1 MPNDNALLPP
11 TIHLGY
17 LPDELVISHLRRARE
32 SIRFVGPGLSAAA
45 ADVLAECWH
54 SLGPAAVELV
64 LDADADLCRMGYCDG
79 PALRIL
85 LDTAKRLAAPI
96 HRQIGVRLCVL
107 EIDGEKI
114 IFPPTPRLVEESEP
128 QAAQIILAPGHRESL
143 HEQILAP
150 PEMSPRPLTEA
161 AVQNVAEDLKQ
172 SPARPFDLARQVRVL
187 STKFQFVEFSLQKA
201 ALSRK
206 RVSVPPDLLGLASEA
221 GAEELLRA
229 SFQLVAKGDEIS
241 GETLIK
247 RRDAIDGDY
256 LVSIANYGKIIQQ
269 SNRADFD
276 KAVDELREEVKK
288 FQKSAKEKLD
298 SAINKNCEDVIA
310 RLLPA
315 VRLRVPL
322 RWRATLGGNP
332 ADELIRRRLEQDL
345 KSAYRNADA
354 YLGKIEIRL
363 IYKDITIEMLRD
375 EEFGKAAEKAK
386 LYLAEMYEEYQA
398 ARTRCT

>member
-17 LPDELVISHLRRARE
+17 LPDELVISHLARARE
-32 SIRFVGPGLSAAA
+32 SIRFVGPGLSEAVAN
-45 ADVLAECWH
+45 VLAGCWQE
-54 SLGPAAVELV
+54 LGAFAVEVV

-79 PALRIL
+79 QALRLL
-85 LDTAKRLAAPI
+85 LDTANRLRARI
-96 HRQIGVRLCVL
+96 HRQTGVRLCVL

-114 IFPPTPRLVEESEP
+114 IFPPTPRLVEESEA
-128 QAAQIILAPGHRESL
+128 QAAQIILAPGHGENL

-150 PEMSPRPLTEA
+150 MELAPRPLTES
-161 AVQNVAEDLKQ
+161 AVQNVTADLKQ
-172 SPARPFDLARQVRVL
+172 SPAQPFDLARQVRIL
-187 STKFQFVEFSLQKA
+187 STKFQFVEFSLQRA

-206 RVSVPPDLLGLASEA
+206 RVAVPPDLLGLASDA
-221 GAEELLRA
+221 AAEELLRA

-247 RRDAIDGDY
+247 RRDAIDSDY
-256 LVSIANYGKIIQQ
+256 LVSIDNYGKIIQQ
-269 SNRADFD
+269 SNRVDFD

-298 SAINKNCEDVIA
+298 AAINKNCADVIA

-315 VRLRVPL
+315 VRARMPT
-322 RWRATLGGNP
+322 RWRAALGSNP
-332 ADELIRRRLEQDL
+332 SEELIERRLEQEL

-354 YLGKIEIRL
+354 YLGRIETRL

-375 EEFGKAAEKAK
+375 EKFAKAAEKAG

-398 ARTRCT
+398 ARTRA

>member
-1 MPNDNALLPP
+1 MHNDNALLPP

-17 LPDELVISHLRRARE
+17 LPDELVINHLARARE

-45 ADVLAECWH
+45 ANVLAERWQD
-54 SLGPAAVELV
+54 LGALAVEVV

-79 PALRIL
+79 QALRLL
-85 LDTAKRLAAPI
+85 LDTAKRLQAPI
-96 HRQIGVRLCVL
+96 YRQTGVRLCVL

-114 IFPPTPRLVEESEP
+114 IFPPTPRLVEESEA
-128 QAAQIILAPGHRESL
+128 QAAQIILAPGHGENL
-143 HEQILAP
+143 NEQILAP
-150 PEMSPRPLTEA
+150 KELAPRPLTEA
-161 AVQNVAEDLKQ
+161 AVQNVTEDLKQ

-206 RVSVPPDLLGLASEA
+206 RVAVPPDLLGLASDA

-247 RRDAIDGDY
+247 RRDTIDSDY

-269 SNRADFD
+269 SNRVDFD
-276 KAVDELREEVKK
+276 KAVDELRDEVKK
-288 FQKSAKEKLD
+288 FQKSAKDKLD
-298 SAINKNCEDVIA
+298 AAINKNCDDVIA

-315 VRLRVPL
+315 VRLKIPT
-322 RWRATLGGNP
+322 RWRATLGSNP
-332 ADELIRRRLEQDL
+332 SDDLIRRRLEQEL

-354 YLGKIEIRL
+354 YLDKIEIRL

-375 EEFGKAAEKAK
+375 QEFAKAAEKAR
-386 LYLAEMYEEYQA
+386 LFLAEMYEEYQA
-398 ARTRCT
+398 ARARA